1 MPSSDDSKSATAKVG
16 DIRLTKILMEKSKKM
31 ENLEGTDLYAVPLT
45 RSSTQISPSTF
56 NRFVFDFDQNGPSI
70 QIEEH
75 KTILLVGA
83 ADPGKTSLID
93 SLFNFVVGVDWNDPF
108 RFRLNEDGQEET
120 QSISVYEIRHADGFL
135 IPFSLTI
142 VDVCVDTPKH
152 DFAEMLGN
160 FLLSGAIQ
168 QLELIGFVGPTNS
181 VPSPSCE
188 SVMSLFGKDLKENL
202 NCLWAFAGV
211 KQEPSESNTFLKSIP
226 GHEFQCLEFLSANGH
241 NDPSS
246 RAACWKSFEDFFR
259 SLAKRNPIGLSQ
271 TKQVLEERKRLEVT
285 FGELRSLREEM
296 EQAEKMMIADCQ
308 VKIEA
313 NKNIKTTQKTN
324 LPSGFLA
331 TNCNNCG
338 VTCSVHRSLLIN
350 TPSCLICPE
359 KCDWNLHSINVSY
372 GLNSTIEDAPPDAKD
387 VNKLKTCSEKLEKL
401 IDEQGKNS
409 KNQKCLRL
417 EVNVKIEELDKIS
430 LCPFFMTPEY
440 ADLMI

>member
-1 MPSSDDSKSATAKVG
+1 MK
-16 DIRLTKILMEKSKKM
+16 KSKRMK
-31 ENLEGTDLYAVPLT
+31 NLEGTDLYAVPLT
-45 RSSTQISPSTF
+45 RSSTQIGPSTF

-108 RFRLNEDGQEET
+108 RFRLNEDGKEET
-120 QSISVYEIRHADGFL
+120 QSISVYEIRQADGFL

-142 VDVCVDTPKH
+142 VDVCVDTPTH
-152 DFAEMLGN
+152 DFTEMLGN
-160 FLLSGAIQ
+160 FMQSGAIQ
-168 QLELIGFVGPTNS
+168 QLDLIGYVAPTNS

-188 SVMSLFGKDLKENL
+188 SVLSLFGKDLKENV

-226 GHEFQCLEFLSANGH
+226 RHEFQCLEFLSTNGH
-241 NDPSS
+241 CDPSS

-271 TKQVLEERKRLEVT
+271 TKQVLEERKRLNVT
-285 FGELRSLREEM
+285 FGELRKLVEKGTALREEM
-296 EQAEKMMIADCQ
+296 EQAEKMMIADFQ

-313 NKNIKTTQKTN
+313 NKNIKTTRQTN

-359 KCDWNLHSINVSY
+359 KCNWNLHSINVSF
-372 GLNSTIEDAPPDAKD
+372 GLESTIEDVPPDAEGVK
-387 VNKLKTCSEKLEKL
+387 KLKTGSEKLEQL

-417 EVNVKIEELDKIS
+417 KVNVRIGELDKIS